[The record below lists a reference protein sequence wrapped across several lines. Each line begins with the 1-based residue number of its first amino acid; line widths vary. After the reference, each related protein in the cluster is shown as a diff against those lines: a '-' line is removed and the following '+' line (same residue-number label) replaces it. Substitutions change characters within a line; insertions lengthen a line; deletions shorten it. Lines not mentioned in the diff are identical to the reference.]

1 MIPYYIISGIT
12 LCGLFILFLVFSKTM
27 NNIINHL
34 TKLEYLFQK
43 ELEFKKEEKEIG
55 RLIQERMAERADA
68 VEDFEEEGTA
78 GKK

>member
-1 MIPYYIISGIT
+1 MVLYYIISGMT

-34 TKLEYLFQK
+34 SKLEYLFQK
-43 ELEFKKEEKEIG
+43 ELEFKKEEKEIR
-55 RLIQERMAERADA
+55 RLMQERMAENASIA
-68 VEDFEEEGTA
+68 EEAEEEAAG